1 MPTSHGTATCTN
13 EHKHMCLRHM
23 VQPYV
28 PTSNGAG
35 TCDVGTW
42 CRHMCLRHMVQA
54 HVVVVTHIL
63 VAPIV
68 LAKPTANSPTGPHP
82 EREGG
87 RGGHM
92 TWSHDLC
99 VCTLYENIV
108 SFWLNLFQCLMC
120 HTTRCKEIYIRMHS
134 MSGVYLGEG
143 DRDQGMFPPKVVYKG
158 NNYSH

>member
-1 MPTSHGTATCTN
+1 
-13 EHKHMCLRHM
+13 MCLRHM
-23 VQPYV
+23 VQPHVPMSHGTATCTCEHKHMYMVQPHV

-54 HVVVVTHIL
+54 HMVVMTHIL

-92 TWSHDLC
+92 TWSHDLY
-99 VCTLYENIV
+99 VCTVL
-108 SFWLNLFQCLMC
+108 
-120 HTTRCKEIYIRMHS
+120 CKEFFATNSRAFATGSSDATHNSHY
-134 MSGVYLGEG
+134 SGSLWLV
-143 DRDQGMFPPKVVYKG
+143 
-158 NNYSH
+158 